1 MKNGKA
7 HVETWLYREVE
18 TSQDSIGKFVL
29 TDLYFICSNCELCMP
44 PTDFA
49 AWHTR
54 RDLSKKGSH
63 LKQLLNSLI

>member
-18 TSQDSIGKFVL
+18 TSQDSIGNFVL
-29 TDLYFICSNCELCMP
+29 TDLYSIYSNCELCMP

-49 AWHTR
+49 AYILDVIFPR
-54 RDLSKKGSH
+54 RV
-63 LKQLLNSLI
+63 II

>member
-29 TDLYFICSNCELCMP
+29 TDLYSIFSNCELCMP

-49 AWHTR
+49 AYIPEVIFPR
-54 RDLSKKGSH
+54 NVLI
-63 LKQLLNSLI
+63 LNNT

>member
-18 TSQDSIGKFVL
+18 TSQDSIGNFVL
-29 TDLYFICSNCELCMP
+29 TDLYSICSNCELCVP

-49 AWHTR
+49 AYILDVTFLR
-54 RDLSKKGSH
+54 KV
-63 LKQLLNSLI
+63 II

>member
-44 PTDFA
+44 PTVSA
-49 AWHTR
+49 AYILDVIFPR
-54 RDLSKKGSH
+54 KV
-63 LKQLLNSLI
+63 LI

>member
-29 TDLYFICSNCELCMP
+29 TDLYSISSNCELCIP
-44 PTDFA
+44 PTVSA
-49 AWHTR
+49 AYILDVIFPR
-54 RDLSKKGSH
+54 KV
-63 LKQLLNSLI
+63 LI